1 MGKEAREVL
10 IVRRPNFFLPGLS
23 VHLKS
28 VHRAGVG
35 AVAQKMLLEIELL
48 VVAGVEG

>member
-23 VHLKS
+23 VHLKRLQ
-28 VHRAGVG
+28 RAGVE
-35 AVAQKMLLEIELL
+35 AVAQKMLLEIELF
-48 VVAGVEG
+48 VVPGDEG